1 MFFGVWAWRD
11 GEPRWE
17 SFKERYNQ
25 FHPNDIVV
33 LGQNHHA
40 EVHVLYDVIISNHMV
55 VSGRSLA
62 NYSWA
67 QAEHLMDCLEAA
79 FKAWVVVETPGFQA
93 NRLSAMRRS
102 YAKSKNRRQP
112 SKTTRKQYEKTRIRL
127 FKQFYAFCIVQNVPE
142 WEED

>member
-1 MFFGVWAWRD
+1 MFFGVWSWRE
-11 GEPRWE
+11 GQPRWE
-17 SFKERYNQ
+17 SFKKRYEE
-25 FHPNDIVV
+25 FHPDDIVV

-55 VSGRSLA
+55 AAGRSLT

-79 FKAWVVVETPGFQA
+79 FNAWVVEETPGFQA
-93 NRLSAMRRS
+93 KRLSAMRRS
-102 YAKSKNRRQP
+102 YPTSKNRRAP
-112 SKTTRKQYEKTRIRL
+112 SKTTKKQYNKLRERL
-127 FKQFYAFCIVQNVPE
+127 FKKFNAFCIVQNVPE